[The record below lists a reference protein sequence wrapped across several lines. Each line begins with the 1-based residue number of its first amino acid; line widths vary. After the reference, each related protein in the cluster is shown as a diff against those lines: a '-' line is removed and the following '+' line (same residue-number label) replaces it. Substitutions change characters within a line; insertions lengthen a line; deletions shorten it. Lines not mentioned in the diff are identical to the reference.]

1 MDHFN
6 APDWAAFNSFTI
18 SLLPIAFALS
28 KGVSRAYPPTNLDE
42 FLANLIQ
49 NLIQYVE
56 IGQIQF
62 NNIHI
67 GLELRHRFM
76 LPGW

>member
-28 KGVSRAYPPTNLDE
+28 KGVSREYPPTNLDK
-42 FLANLIQ
+42 FLANLI
-49 NLIQYVE
+49 
-56 IGQIQF
+56 
-62 NNIHI
+62 
-67 GLELRHRFM
+67 
-76 LPGW
+76 